1 MLELQCKLR
10 RWGLD
15 LSTLPALLL
24 LWVCS
29 HFWVV
34 VWLLWW
40 GWWGFHFGMWSKL
53 TLVQLYVGV
62 SGLLA
67 KRFFCLMN
75 IPWVILPI
83 ILIINKRIIVIIP
96 TVKLT
101 LNRPIVPTEVVIIM
115 PFPICSTSW

>member
-1 MLELQCKLR
+1 
-10 RWGLD
+10 
-15 LSTLPALLL
+15 
-24 LWVCS
+24 
-29 HFWVV
+29 
-34 VWLLWW
+34 
-40 GWWGFHFGMWSKL
+40 MWSKL